1 MVESKRGE
9 TETLKQPSVVANKRF
24 ICLHGHFYQPPRENA
39 WLEEIEIQDT
49 AFPYHDWN
57 ERITAE
63 CYGPN
68 SVSRML
74 NSAGRIVDIV
84 NNYTKISFNFG
95 PTLLSWLEAKQPDV
109 YRAIIAADQAS
120 LAYHKGHGSAIA
132 QVYNHIILPLANRRD
147 KITQVEWGLRDFE
160 KRFGRKAEGMW
171 LAETAVDTET
181 LEILA
186 ENDISFTILAPRQA
200 KAIRK
205 IGGGGWEEVNEH
217 SLNTRQHYRCILPSG
232 KSITLF
238 FYHGE
243 LAQQLAF
250 GGLLKDGKAMADA
263 LVSAF
268 SPDNSSPQLV
278 HIATD
283 GETYGH
289 HHRFGEMAL
298 TYCLHHIESH
308 GLAEITNYAR
318 YAAEIST
325 DYEVQIHENTSWS
338 CYHGVERWKADCG
351 CNSGKVGLNQRWRQ
365 PLRVALDWLRDQLSA
380 EYESQMVVFSADV
393 WKTRNAYIDIILDR
407 SPENVAD
414 FLKTHVQF
422 ELEPK
427 QRTKV
432 LRLLEMMRQCQLMYT
447 SCGWFF
453 DEISGIET
461 LQILQYANR
470 AIQLAETESELK
482 LDENFR
488 RLLSLAPS
496 NEPIYADGE
505 QIYKEVTVPSR
516 LSLTK
521 VGMHYVVNAL
531 FADNPEQL
539 YVKSFAFESDFFER
553 MEAGLYRL
561 AIGRTVI
568 RSKITCSEKQFS
580 FAVIYMGQHHL
591 IGNAADQMSESE
603 FNRLYEALHVA
614 FDEGNLAEVIQLI
627 SQHFGAS
634 SFSFWQLFKDEQ
646 KKVLQ
651 LLVSQETAQAE
662 AALKQIHDR
671 NYNLMNVLQR
681 VNIHMP
687 MLFRKNLELVV
698 NNQLRR
704 IFQEPDVKAAELKRI
719 SEEVSKWDISL
730 DEDVIAF
737 VATEKLNQ
745 MVAAYA
751 SKPKDLA
758 ALINLYQILQHLRE
772 LNINPDLWQLQNQ
785 TFQLA
790 KNHPELW
797 QTGSAENKEVQWFF
811 ERLTQRLN
819 ISLDVLAAS

>member
-1 MVESKRGE
+1 MKTHKRY
-9 TETLKQPSVVANKRF
+9 

-74 NSAGRIVDIV
+74 NSSGRIIDIV

-95 PTLLSWLEAKQPDV
+95 PTLLSWLEAKQPV
-109 YRAIIAADQAS
+109 IYQAILTADKES
-120 LAYHKGHGSAIA
+120 LIYHKGHGSAIA
-132 QVYNHIILPLANRRD
+132 QVYNHLIMPLANSRD
-147 KITQVEWGLRDFE
+147 KKTQVLWGLYDFE

-186 ENDISFTILAPRQA
+186 ENNISFTILAPRQA

-205 IGGGGWEEVNEH
+205 SGATAWEEVNETT
-217 SLNTRQHYRCILPSG
+217 LDTRQHYRCILPSG
-232 KSITLF
+232 KSILLF
-238 FYHGE
+238 FYDGN
-243 LAQQLAF
+243 LSQQLAF

-263 LVSAF
+263 LMASFSAD
-268 SPDNSSPQLV
+268 SPTPQLV
-278 HIATD
+278 HVATD

-298 TYCLHHIESH
+298 TYCLHHIESN

-318 YAAEIST
+318 YAAEMPASH
-325 DYEVQIHENTSWS
+325 EVQIHENTSWS
-338 CYHGVERWKADCG
+338 CYHGVDRWKLNCG
-351 CNSGKVGLNQRWRQ
+351 CNTGKPGTQQLWRQ
-365 PLRVALDWLRDQLSA
+365 PLREALDWLRDQLA
-380 EYESQMVVFSADV
+380 DEYASQMAVFTEDV
-393 WKTRNAYIDIILDR
+393 WKIRNAYIDIILDR
-407 SPENVAD
+407 SPANVAA
-414 FLKTHVQF
+414 FLKTHIPF
-422 ELEPK
+422 ELEEK
-427 QRTKV
+427 QRVKV

-470 AIQLAETESELK
+470 AIQISETESDLK
-482 LDENFR
+482 LDESFR
-488 RLLSLAPS
+488 NWLSKAPS
-496 NEPIYADGE
+496 NEANFGDGAKIYAE
-505 QIYKEVTVPSR
+505 SITPSR

-568 RSKITCSEKQFS
+568 RSKITSSEKEFA
-580 FAVIYMGQHHL
+580 FAVIYLGQHHL
-591 IGNAADQMSESE
+591 IGNAADQLSEAT
-603 FNRLYEALHVA
+603 FNRLYEELRTA
-614 FDEGNLAEVIQLI
+614 FHEGNLAEVIQLI
-627 SQHFGAS
+627 TQHFGAS

-646 KKVLQ
+646 KKVLNV
-651 LLVSQETAQAE
+651 LVKQETEQAE
-662 AALKQIHDR
+662 TALRNIFDR
-671 NYNLMNVLQR
+671 NYSLMNVLQR

-687 MLFRKNLELVV
+687 MLFRKNLELVI

-704 IFQEPDVKAAELKRI
+704 IFQEPDIKAADVKRLT
-719 SEEVSKWDISL
+719 EEVNKWQVSL
-730 DEDVIAF
+730 DKEVISF
-737 VATEKLNQ
+737 VATDKLNALFADFACQ
-745 MVAAYA
+745 
-751 SKPKDLA
+751 PDQLA
-758 ALINLYQILQHLRE
+758 ALINLYQIVQHLSE
-772 LNINPDLWQLQNQ
+772 LGIEPDLWQLQNKA
-785 TFQLA
+785 FQLA

-797 QTGSAENKEVQWFF
+797 QEQAGGNKEIRWFF
-811 ERLTQRLN
+811 ERLSVRLN
-819 ISLDVLAAS
+819 ISLDGVANGVGNSIILN

>member
-1 MVESKRGE
+1 MNTAKRY
-9 TETLKQPSVVANKRF
+9 

-39 WLEEIEIQDT
+39 WLEEIELQET
-49 AFPYHDWN
+49 AFPFHDWN

-74 NSAGRIVDIV
+74 NSTGRIVDIV

-95 PTLLSWLEAKQPDV
+95 PTLLSWMEAKQPDIYQAILDADRESLV
-109 YRAIIAADQAS
+109 YHR
-120 LAYHKGHGSAIA
+120 GHGSAIA
-132 QVYNHIILPLANRRD
+132 QVYNHIIMPLANRRD
-147 KITQVEWGLRDFE
+147 KETQVLWGLRDFE

-181 LEILA
+181 LELLA
-186 ENDISFTILAPRQA
+186 ENEISFTILAPRQA
-200 KAIRK
+200 KALRK
-205 IGGGGWEEVNEH
+205 VGDLAWEEINENT
-217 SLNTRQHYRCILPSG
+217 LNTRQHYRCILPSG
-232 KSITLF
+232 KSIVLF
-238 FYHGE
+238 FYHGQ
-243 LAQQLAF
+243 LAQELAF

-263 LVSAF
+263 LLSAF
-268 SPDNSSPQLV
+268 SPDNSDNQLV

-298 TYCLHHIESH
+298 TYCLHHIERQ

-318 YAAEIST
+318 YAAEIPT
-325 DYEVQIHENTSWS
+325 EFEVQIHENTSWS

-351 CNSGKVGLNQRWRQ
+351 CNTGKPGTQQQWRK
-365 PLRVALDWLRDQLSA
+365 PLREALDWLRDQLTA
-380 EYESQMVVFSADV
+380 EYESQMVVFTADC
-393 WKTRNAYIDIILDR
+393 WKIRNAYIDIILDR
-407 SPENVAD
+407 SPAHVDA
-414 FLKTHVQF
+414 FLKTHVHFQ
-422 ELEPK
+422 LEPQ

-470 AIQLAETESELK
+470 GIQLAETESDLK
-482 LDENFR
+482 LDESFR
-488 RLLSLAPS
+488 NLLSKAPS
-496 NEPIYADGE
+496 NELASGDGARIYVDT
-505 QIYKEVTVPSR
+505 IVPSR

-531 FADNPEQL
+531 FSDNPEQL

-568 RSKITCSEKQFS
+568 RSKITCSEKYFS
-580 FAVIYMGQHHL
+580 FAVIYLGQHHL
-591 IGNAADQMSESE
+591 IGNAADQMNESK
-603 FNRLYEALHVA
+603 FNRLYEALRTA
-614 FDEGNLAEVIQLI
+614 FHESNMAELIQLI
-627 SQHFGAS
+627 SQHFGTS

-646 KKVLQ
+646 KNVLQ
-651 LLVSQETAQAE
+651 LLVRQETEQAE
-662 AALKQIHDR
+662 AAFKQIYDR

-687 MLFRKNLELVV
+687 MLFRKNLELVI

-704 IFQEPDVKAAELKRI
+704 IFQEPDIKAAEVKRL
-719 SEEVSKWDISL
+719 SDEVNKWQISL
-730 DEDVIAF
+730 DEEAIAF
-737 VATEKLNQ
+737 VATEKLNA
-745 MVAAYA
+745 MFLAYA
-751 SKPKDLA
+751 SHPEELTT
-758 ALINLYQILQHLRE
+758 LINLYQILQHLSE
-772 LNINPDLWQLQNQ
+772 LGIQPDLWKLQNQ
-785 TFQLA
+785 AFQLA
-790 KNHPELW
+790 KSHPQLW
-797 QTGSAENKEVQWFF
+797 QDGAAENKEIRWFF
-811 ERLTQRLN
+811 ERLIQRLN
-819 ISLDVLAAS
+819 VSLERVAIQEKKATF